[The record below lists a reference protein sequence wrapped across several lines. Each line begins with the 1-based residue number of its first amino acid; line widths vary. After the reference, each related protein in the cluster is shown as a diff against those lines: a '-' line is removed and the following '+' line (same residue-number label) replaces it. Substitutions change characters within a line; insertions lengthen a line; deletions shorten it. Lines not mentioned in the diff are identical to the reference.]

1 MAPRPLPAWRIGMR
15 LSGFAFGLLS
25 LALSFSLTL
34 VGQATARKS
43 SAGRRNAKTKQPTKQ
58 DAPFDLQAAISG
70 AGTMPAIRYVAPAA
84 SHRSVSR
91 ASVGPLPFFP
101 SMLGAADDVS
111 QQQFLTSYWGR
122 KACLVRDDPENFRG
136 PRFSLTMADVQT
148 VISDNPKAM
157 VAGSGFKFAS
167 NGSILGKSIKG
178 QVVDIDTA
186 LDGYSQ
192 GATVVINDV
201 AALWP
206 PLTAHKNKMEHE
218 LRIPISANLYLT
230 PEGERGFN
238 PHYDMDDTFIL
249 QVEGVKEW
257 VVWDGGGWPGEDD
270 AATTSPLRDQRDH
283 IHDTPPDTVPR
294 WHFVMHPGDVLYIPR
309 GVTHVAATTAAAPSL
324 HVTFAVHALCW
335 EHFMRFLFAPGGP
348 EDPTRAPFQLN
359 HHAWAVAAN
368 EALAHVPPLP
378 GATAPLASALRARFV
393 SCKASKTGGQR
404 DISVGMALQWWLHD
418 LALVEPALRS
428 TFSWYW
434 VWADNDRDNRA
445 AATLGKREFV
455 DLLAL
460 LRSRAEQLDRHGRLQ
475 RRMKTLGCSTPSDD
489 DWSQIR
495 TAANDV
501 LAAAHEDTEKCVW
514 AAATLQLILSEF

>member
-1 MAPRPLPAWRIGMR
+1 MR
-15 LSGFAFGLLS
+15 LSGFAFSLLS
-25 LALSFSLTL
+25 LALCFSLTL

-43 SAGRRNAKTKQPTKQ
+43 AAGRRNAKTKQPTKN
-58 DAPFDLQAAISG
+58 DATFDLQAAISG

-84 SHRSVSR
+84 SRLSVPR

-101 SMLGAADDVS
+101 SMLGAAEDVS
-111 QQQFLTSYWGR
+111 QQQFLTNYWGR
-122 KACLVRDDPENFRG
+122 TACLVRDDPENPRV

-148 VISDNPKAM
+148 IISDNPKAM

-167 NGSILGKSIKG
+167 NGSILGAGIKG
-178 QVVDIDTA
+178 KVVDVDTA
-186 LDGYSQ
+186 LDGYAQ

-206 PLTAHKNKMEHE
+206 PLTAHRNKMEHE
-218 LRIPISANLYLT
+218 LQIPISANLYLT

-249 QVEGVKEW
+249 QMEGVKEW
-257 VVWDGGGWPGEDD
+257 VVWDAVSWPGEDD
-270 AATTSPLRDQRDH
+270 ATTTSPLRDQRAH

-294 WHFVMHPGDVLYIPR
+294 WHFMMHPGDVLYIPR
-309 GVTHVAATTAAAPSL
+309 GVTHVAATTADAPSL

-335 EHFMRFLFAPGGP
+335 EHFMRFIFAPGGP
-348 EDPTRAPFQLN
+348 QDPTRAPFQLN

-368 EALAHVPPLP
+368 DALTHVPPLP
-378 GATAPLASALRARFV
+378 GAAAPLASVLRARFV

-404 DISVGMALQWWLHD
+404 GISVGMALQWWLHD

-434 VWADNDRDNRA
+434 IWEDNERHNPA
-445 AATLGKREFV
+445 AATLGKQKFV
-455 DLLAL
+455 DLLVL
-460 LRSRAEQLDRHGRLQ
+460 LQSRAEQLDSHGPLQ

-489 DWSQIR
+489 DLSQIR
-495 TAANDV
+495 TAADDV
-501 LAAAHEDTEKCVW
+501 LAAAHADTEKCVI
-514 AAATLQLILSEF
+514 AVVAVDSC